1 MEIES
6 ILALEMSQAVYDA
19 VYDAYEPEV
28 YVNRRDRGEAG
39 LSDVR
44 NMEITN
50 ITLEGNSLRLVFE
63 NLTVG
68 EDNHRGEY
76 IGELIEYG
84 DGHRGMRWR
93 VKGEWSN
100 PRPFSALATERLKN
114 SSDLVNALK
123 RGFKELGIKTD

>member
-28 YVNRRDRGEAG
+28 YQRRESHGG
-39 LSDVR
+39 LSDIR

-63 NLTVG
+63 NLTPGADSYSHTFV
-68 EDNHRGEY
+68 
-76 IGELIEYG
+76 GELIEYG
-84 DGHRGMRWR
+84 EGYKGMRWQNPY
-93 VKGEWSN
+93 GEWAE
-100 PRPFSALATERLKN
+100 PRPFSALATERLRN
-114 SSDLVNALK
+114 GGDLVNALK